1 MWQAQR
7 HTLYRRVISNRA
19 GSLALI
25 ATIFLIVWLPLG
37 RVIAGD
43 SLKIIPH
50 PAGVELRDG
59 AFMLTRQTVIFTEAG
74 SPELKRIGV
83 LLSDG
88 LRSQTGFALRI
99 RDSKPGLP
107 FGGGIRLL
115 TNAKPTGLD
124 AEGYELVISPEQV
137 TIWADTPAG
146 VFYGVQSLLQMLSPM
161 MASDTRGSRA
171 KEISL
176 PAIRIVDQPTFAWRG
191 LLLDCSRTFLPLDF
205 LKKHVDVL
213 SFYKMNV
220 LQLHLTDDQGWR
232 LEIRKYPR
240 LTKVGSKFD
249 PRFVGEVSG
258 YYTQKQIRKLVRY
271 ATKRHVTLVPEIDMP
286 AHCLSLLKSYPE
298 LSCRGGE
305 EQYLIVPYLFQTD
318 HDPRKEPKT
327 PYGVLCPGNEKTFQ
341 VLEGILGEVM
351 DLFPSKYIHI
361 GGDECPKEYWKAC
374 PKCQARMKAEGLK
387 NEDELQSYFAKRV
400 AKMIE
405 FRGREVV
412 GWGELLEGGLAPDV
426 TLMSWRS
433 FEAGIAAA
441 KLGHPVVMASKSH
454 VFFDFGYNR
463 TPASLVYNFDP
474 VPPELNTAELSPLVL
489 GGEACMWT
497 HLARSE
503 TSIDMSIFPRVLALA
518 EGLWTPVDRKDWDEF
533 SVRFKLHQP
542 VLESKGITCF
552 EWNKGLGLPNLTCGQ
567 DGRLWLV
574 NPDGEIFLRKDDT
587 WELFPGKARQVTSGP
602 DGTIW
607 SVSPQPTTRGYA
619 LAKWSAS
626 DQKWQPIGGDV
637 AAVQIS
643 AAPDG
648 SLWACT
654 DAYAVFHYTD
664 GKWSNVIGLAR
675 EVSVGPDG
683 TVWILTMDPGPG
695 GYELYAASPRGRF
708 HRVQPLGQGV
718 HIAAAGKRQ
727 VWLSRDSGDLRF
739 LLNGKY
745 HNRPGEVT
753 ALTSN
758 GDGEAWAF
766 AASSDGTKKIV
777 IHWDGAKW
785 RTIGSIP

>member
-1 MWQAQR
+1 MG
-7 HTLYRRVISNRA
+7 V
-19 GSLALI
+19 
-25 ATIFLIVWLPLG
+25 IVWILTFLPITAAAVDNLE
-37 RVIAGD
+37 
-43 SLKIIPH
+43 IIPR
-50 PAGVELRDG
+50 PASVESRNG
-59 AFMLTRQTVIFTEAG
+59 TFVLTGRTVILTEAG
-74 SPELKRIGV
+74 LPELKRLGDF
-83 LLSDG
+83 LRAG

-99 RDSKPGLP
+99 KEAKSESQLSRA
-107 FGGGIRLL
+107 IRLEH
-115 TNAKPTGLD
+115 NAKLTGLG
-124 AEGYELVISPEQV
+124 AEGYELVISPAQV
-137 TIWADTPAG
+137 TIRADNPAG
-146 VFYGVQSLLQMLSPM
+146 VFYGIQTLLQMLPP
-161 MASDTRGSRA
+161 ALAADAPESRER
-171 KEISL
+171 EISM
-176 PAIRIVDQPTFAWRG
+176 PAVRVVDQPRFAWRG
-191 LLLDCSRTFLPLDF
+191 LLLDCSRTFLPLDQ
-205 LKKHVDVL
+205 LKKYVDVC

-232 LEIRKYPR
+232 LAIRKYPR
-240 LTKVGSKFD
+240 LIKVGSKFD
-249 PRFVGEVSG
+249 PRFVGEVNG
-258 YYTQKQIRKLVRY
+258 YYSQKQIKELVRY
-271 ATKRHVTLVPEIDMP
+271 ATERHVTLVPEIDMP

-298 LSCRGGE
+298 LSCRGDAD
-305 EQYLIVPYLFQTD
+305 QYLIVPYLFQTD
-318 HDPRKEPKT
+318 HGPKKEPKT
-327 PYGVLCPGNEKTFQ
+327 PYGVLCPGNERTFR
-341 VLEGILGEVM
+341 VLKDILGEVM

-405 FRGREVV
+405 ARGRKVV

-433 FEAGIAAA
+433 FEAGITAA

-474 VPPELNTAELSPLVL
+474 IPPELDTPDLCPLVL

-518 EGLWTPVDRKDWDEF
+518 EGLWTPVQRKNWADL
-533 SVRFKLHQP
+533 SVRLKLHDP
-542 VLESKGITCF
+542 VLKSKGITCF
-552 EWNKGLGLPNLTCGQ
+552 EWNKGLDLPSLTCGQ

-574 NPDGEIFLRKDDT
+574 NAEGEIFLRKDDK
-587 WELFPGKARQVTSGP
+587 WESFPGKARQVTSGP
-602 DGTIW
+602 DGSIW
-607 SVSPQPTTRGYA
+607 SVSTQATTRGYA

-626 DQKWQPIGGDV
+626 DKSWQLIGEDV
-637 AAVQIS
+637 AAVQVS
-643 AAPDG
+643 AAPDN
-648 SLWACT
+648 SLWAT
-654 DAYAVFHYTD
+654 ADDYGVFRYAD

-683 TVWILTMDPGPG
+683 TAWILTMDPGLG
-695 GYELYAASPRGRF
+695 GYELYAASPGGRF

-718 HIAAAGKRQ
+718 HIAAAGDKQ
-727 VWLSRDSGDLRF
+727 VWLSRDGGGLRL

-745 HNRPGEVT
+745 RSRPGKVT

-758 GDGEAWAF
+758 DNGEAWAI
-766 AASSDGTKKIV
+766 AASFNGTKNIV
-777 IHWDGAKW
+777 IHWNGRGWKEIG
-785 RTIGSIP
+785 TIP